1 MRESVFD
8 YSRVNFICRK
18 EDDIMT
24 FFTKR
29 EAVPTKACAV
39 STDMMEAIEKIC
51 DGDFSANVIVPEND
65 PLHPIAQ
72 GINRIKDTYA
82 KLIIGFSLDITALV
96 TLTMQQGN
104 DLNRLSDR
112 FANQVEVISQ
122 ITTATSQLTNSVTD
136 IAGSATQTAAETV
149 AGMES
154 SLETKRQ
161 VAFANKETCQ
171 AQEHLEQLK
180 SGMVDLQEA
189 ARQIDNLVEV
199 IKGVADQT
207 NLLALNAA
215 IEAARA
221 GEAGRGFGVV
231 AEEVRKLADQS
242 RQSVAQITSQVGTVQ
257 KQVQAIGQG
266 FSAMDGL
273 FVNNVKSVQEADRS
287 VDNLV
292 GVFIN
297 IDDALGRLAPIAQE
311 QSATFEE
318 ISASLDDVSHNA
330 EKINMEV
337 HSCNKNLFHLMG
349 NAEQVRGQV
358 STLNLPFTAHNII
371 ELAKTDHL
379 LWKSRVDYML
389 KGLTTLDPEKVA
401 DHHICRLG
409 KWYFGPGKE
418 TYAQVSAFKR
428 LDQYHH
434 KFHAR
439 CAEIIR
445 LYQSGRQIEAQSLQ
459 GEIGQLSKQVLE
471 LLDEIKA
478 SK

>member
-1 MRESVFD
+1 MA
-8 YSRVNFICRK
+8 
-18 EDDIMT
+18 

-29 EAVPTKACAV
+29 EAVPTQAWAA
-39 STDMMEAIEKIC
+39 STDMMEAIGKIC
-51 DGDFSANVIVPEND
+51 DGDLSASVIVPEND
-65 PLHPIAQ
+65 PLYPIAQ

-96 TLTMQQGN
+96 TLAMQQGD
-104 DLNRLSDR
+104 DLNRLSDT
-112 FANQVEVISQ
+112 FTNQVEVISQ
-122 ITTATSQLTNSVTD
+122 ITTATNQLTYSVTD

-161 VAFANKETCQ
+161 VAFANKETSQ
-171 AQEHLEQLK
+171 AQEQLEQLK
-180 SGMVDLQEA
+180 SGMMDLQEA
-189 ARQIDNLVEV
+189 AKQIDNLVEV

-257 KQVQAIGQG
+257 KQVQVIDQG
-266 FSAMDGL
+266 FLAMGGL

-292 GVFIN
+292 GVFTN
-297 IDDALGRLAPIAQE
+297 IDSALGRLAPIAQE

-318 ISASLDDVSHNA
+318 ISASLDNVSHNA
-330 EKINMEV
+330 EKIDIEV
-337 HSCNKNLFHLMG
+337 QSCNKNLFHLMG

-358 STLNLPFTAHNII
+358 STLKLPFTAHHIL

-389 KGLTTLDPEKVA
+389 KGLTTLDPDKVA

-409 KWYFGPGKE
+409 RWYFGSGKD
-418 TYAQVSAFKR
+418 TYAQVSAFQR

-439 CAEIIR
+439 CAETIR
-445 LYQSGRQIEAQSLQ
+445 LYQSGDQTGARHLQ
-459 GEIGQLSKQVLE
+459 AEIGQLSKQVLE